1 MVPGALFTAFVAA
14 PRAAPAPTAPHAT
27 TAALSRLAANSLAD
41 AAQFLFFCVGS
52 APLTVFDPK
61 RAAKQNCRPQ
71 PAATEG
77 AMTLVAP
84 QAAHAEAGVLLLLG
98 LRQNRSFGTLLLLRL
113 PLCTCSI
120 L

>member
-27 TAALSRLAANSLAD
+27 TAALSRFAASSLAD
-41 AAQFLFFCVGS
+41 AALFLFFCVGS
-52 APLTVFDPK
+52 VLLTVTLK
-61 RAAKQNCRPQ
+61 RFAKQTCRPQ

-84 QAAHAEAGVLLLLG
+84 EAAHAEAGVPC
-98 LRQNRSFGTLLLLRL
+98 SRL
-113 PLCTCSI
+113 ETGSGRAT
-120 L
+120 

>member
-41 AAQFLFFCVGS
+41 VALFFFVFGS
-52 APLTVFDPK
+52 VLLTVFDPK
-61 RAAKQNCRPQ
+61 RVAKQTCSPE
-71 PAATEG
+71 PVATEG

-84 QAAHAEAGVLLLLG
+84 QAAHAEAVLP
-98 LRQNRSFGTLLLLRL
+98 S
-113 PLCTCSI
+113 
-120 L
+120 